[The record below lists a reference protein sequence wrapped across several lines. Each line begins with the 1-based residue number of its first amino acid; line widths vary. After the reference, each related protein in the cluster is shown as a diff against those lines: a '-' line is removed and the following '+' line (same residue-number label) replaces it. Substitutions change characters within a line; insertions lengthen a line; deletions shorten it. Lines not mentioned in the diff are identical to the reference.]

1 MQNTIYNNPIRKKGK
16 SLYSFSYFHS
26 DVYGNMKVHF
36 RYKSALAN
44 VFTVK
49 IYDNSDVLEITDNTN
64 LTVQAN
70 WTKSGLITISISGL
84 SAEIKK
90 IIITTSEDLEIK
102 FLSILEV

>member
-1 MQNTIYNNPIRKKGK
+1 MQNTIYINPIAKKGK
-16 SLYSFSYFHS
+16 ALYSFSYFHS
-26 DVYGNMKVHF
+26 DVYESLKVHF

-49 IYDNSDVLEITDNTN
+49 IYDNSDVLQITDNSN

-70 WTKSGLITISISGL
+70 WTKSGLLEIDISGL
-84 SAEIKK
+84 SSEVHK
-90 IIITTSEDLEIK
+90 IMVSATEDLEIK